1 MPRVDMRLPIPLFSC
16 RALRPRRNS
25 PRRGM
30 KKSRMFL
37 YMRDLCLFAAAAALF
52 VGVFIGFV
60 QAVYIDSFVF
70 STPAVFA
77 GFVIIV
83 GVAVLLEEA
92 Q

>member
-1 MPRVDMRLPIPLFSC
+1 
-16 RALRPRRNS
+16 
-25 PRRGM
+25 
-30 KKSRMFL
+30 MFP

-83 GVAVLLEEA
+83 GVAVLLEETQREPA
-92 Q
+92 ALPAFA

>member
-1 MPRVDMRLPIPLFSC
+1 
-16 RALRPRRNS
+16 
-25 PRRGM
+25 
-30 KKSRMFL
+30 
-37 YMRDLCLFAAAAALF
+37 MRDLCLFAAAAALF